1 MFIDGLRDCSWI
13 TSWPKILLNL
23 TISFRINVKLR
34 KVQFWRVILS
44 SLFKIFPNSPDW
56 FLVSGQPETGANPVE
71 KLLEAVFG
79 GWYSASII
87 GVWCAYSYGS
97 AEAFRSTLVCP
108 VIYHSMWVYICLF
121 KLQQWQFNNP
131 ETMPGSLMG
140 LFHSSMA
147 FLFGY
152 LWYLS

>member
-1 MFIDGLRDCSWI
+1 MPSLFSLALLTVSLGHTLFGLA
-13 TSWPKILLNL
+13 N
-23 TISFRINVKLR
+23 
-34 KVQFWRVILS
+34 
-44 SLFKIFPNSPDW
+44 LFKIFPYSPDW
-56 FLVSGQPETGANPVE
+56 FLVSGQPGTGATPVE

-87 GVWCAYSYGS
+87 GVWCAYAYGS